1 MEEKTITELIASSS
15 KEEGIEFIKNEIYEL
30 MQKCLVSQVE
40 RLKKK
45 VSYLPFEM
53 LEYELELL
61 KTKSLKDL
69 NEEELNKWIDNFIYH
84 IKHNIH
90 LIEQLRA
97 IPRIQSL
104 TMDDDFVTDMVIF
117 VDLVSLLKKTR
128 IPYRNVDILFRQ
140 FVFLLVEGQQNRIK
154 IKLKE
159 IM

>member
-1 MEEKTITELIASSS
+1 MEEKTITELIATCS
-15 KEEGIEFIKNEIYEL
+15 KEKEIEFMTDKIYDL
-30 MQKCLVSQVE
+30 MEKCLISQVE
-40 RLKKK
+40 RLNKK

-61 KTKSLKDL
+61 KTKSLKEL

-90 LIEQLRA
+90 LIEQLRTV
-97 IPRIQSL
+97 PHIQTL

-140 FVFLLVEGQQNRIK
+140 FVFLLVEGLTNRIK

>member
-1 MEEKTITELIASSS
+1 MEEKTITDLIATCS
-15 KEEGIEFIKNEIYEL
+15 KEEGIQFMTDKIYEL
-30 MQKCLVSQVE
+30 MEKCLISQVE
-40 RLKKK
+40 RLNKK

-53 LEYELELL
+53 LEWELELL

-90 LIEQLRA
+90 LIEQLRT
-97 IPRIQSL
+97 IPRIESL
-104 TMDDDFVTDMVIF
+104 TMDDDFVMDMVIF
-117 VDLVSLLKKTR
+117 VDFISVLKKTR
-128 IPYRNVDILFRQ
+128 IPYRNTDLLFRQ